1 MPDCERYEEL
11 CSCALDG
18 ALTKNEKRELEAHLA
33 ECPACRAYMEDLR
46 AMKSLWK
53 GLETPAPEGLHEQ
66 IMEQI
71 MAEQGANVVPLP
83 EKKKHRPP
91 VFTMLA
97 ALAACVMLAVTGGL
111 NGVFSQGDPEA
122 AADAAV
128 YSRSADGAAPAAADP
143 PADGGTAADSG
154 LTLPEDAGSAQLA
167 PADGTADTAQASAK
181 SALPQTG
188 TAEAAQSDPADA
200 GQAPAVASV
209 GPSGRAK
216 TGEAD
221 APALTSYALPVS
233 VPDEIAE
240 MPFARCFKV
249 TGSGEMPF
257 IEDMSLLLTADGVAY
272 YALENNESK
281 IAKAQEALRGA
292 GFTVEINEAAPVSF
306 QKDAGEVLFM
316 ATIS

>member
-1 MPDCERYEEL
+1 
-11 CSCALDG
+11 
-18 ALTKNEKRELEAHLA
+18 
-33 ECPACRAYMEDLR
+33 
-46 AMKSLWK
+46 MKSLWK

-128 YSRSADGAAPAAADP
+128 YSRPADGAAPAAADP

-167 PADGTADTAQASAK
+167 PADGTADTPQASAK
-181 SALPQTG
+181 PVLPQTG
-188 TAEAAQSDPADA
+188 TAEDAQSDPADA
-200 GQAPAVASV
+200 GQAPAVASA

-257 IEDMSLLLTADGVAY
+257 IEDMSLLLAADGVAY